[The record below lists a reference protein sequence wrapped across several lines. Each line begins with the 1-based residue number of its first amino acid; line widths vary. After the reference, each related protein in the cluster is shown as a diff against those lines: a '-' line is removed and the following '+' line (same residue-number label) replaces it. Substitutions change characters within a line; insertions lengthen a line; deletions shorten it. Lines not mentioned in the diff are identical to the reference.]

1 MTAVERRPAA
11 MNPAF
16 AELIKL
22 LAEAAVEEY
31 LAEISHQPETAN
43 TPKSSTSQT
52 KPDGIDSPVQ
62 PKANE
67 THISFKDIEQLR

>member
-22 LAEAAVEEY
+22 LAEAAGEEY
-31 LAEISHQPETAN
+31 LADRAEGPV
-43 TPKSSTSQT
+43 PRVLRLSQA
-52 KPDGIDSPVQ
+52 KPDDIDSRVQ
-62 PKANE
+62 PKVVLL
-67 THISFKDIEQLR
+67 TRRRS